1 VAKLSCESH
10 FSQVAT
16 GARLPE
22 MDGYDW
28 FGFERIG
35 ELCTP
40 KMTAVLT
47 GRVNLQ
53 RVQQD
58 LGAQTAL
65 ALAA

>member
-1 VAKLSCESH
+1 
-10 FSQVAT
+10 
-16 GARLPE
+16 